1 MEECLPFL
9 HKNVQDMDR
18 VIMSANLQ
26 RSDI

>member
-18 VIMSANLQ
+18 VITSDNLQ
-26 RSDI
+26 MSDI

>member
-9 HKNVQDMDR
+9 HKSVQDMDR
-18 VIMSANLQ
+18 VIMSDNLQ